1 MNQLCKK
8 FIPLDIACKKA
19 FMGSLT
25 YEEFITLPLFIQQ
38 HRSLHKNLLCQ
49 HPKKVSFLLF
59 PNRMTTNTTTTDHHH
74 FEILSNND
82 DMKNYCLNYALVS
95 AFYQNNKYLSNSWH
109 GFHNLMSLK
118 GVFPHTQKLVSDL
131 AKSIDPRLL
140 FNSSFRKF
148 FVELAEVLA
157 NIRSTFQNEKELL
170 SYFSM
175 ASSSSVNVEY
185 AKCWFF
191 SMPVLMQTS
200 TSSSLKHIQQ
210 YSQYLDEDDKKNEF
224 LCTWMIRHHK
234 MYDIIQMSGQNQSR
248 VVLRRW
254 ISHNPTLFS
263 SLPKWIQHD
272 KLVALEAVKENP
284 DLIYPIL
291 NTELKQDVSI
301 MSVMLKYTPFSKF
314 LQMARSVDG
323 IRDKVVSNK
332 DLLIEVF
339 SKGHESNYGLLE
351 FAPPNIKN
359 DKRMIM
365 ACLERFYTK
374 YQSL

>member
-1 MNQLCKK
+1 MPRNKHHTKRTNKAHEVVNLETITDQHKKNVTHHEAVSSSSESTEHWNDQLPDELFSIIIAFCDCFDYTQLVLVSKHMNQLCKK

-191 SMPVLMQTS
+191 S
-200 TSSSLKHIQQ
+200 
-210 YSQYLDEDDKKNEF
+210 
-224 LCTWMIRHHK
+224 
-234 MYDIIQMSGQNQSR
+234 
-248 VVLRRW
+248 
-254 ISHNPTLFS
+254 
-263 SLPKWIQHD
+263 
-272 KLVALEAVKENP
+272 
-284 DLIYPIL
+284 
-291 NTELKQDVSI
+291 
-301 MSVMLKYTPFSKF
+301 
-314 LQMARSVDG
+314 
-323 IRDKVVSNK
+323 
-332 DLLIEVF
+332 
-339 SKGHESNYGLLE
+339 KGHESNYGLLE